1 MVMKQTKKRDI
12 TRFVLVLAI
21 LVLLNFI
28 GGLKFFRLDLT
39 SEKRYSLSPSTKA
52 LMEKVDDRIYAKV
65 YLEGDL
71 PSGFQRL
78 QRETQ
83 QMLTELRAYN
93 RNLEFEF
100 INPAES
106 DDEKINEEVAQQLQ
120 YKGLRP
126 VKVQVGEK
134 TGSKNLRLFP
144 GAIFSLGDKE
154 IAVPLLLDQFASS
167 SQAQINASVQNLEY
181 SLANAIKRLTTTRKP
196 SVAFLQGHGEL
207 QPQYVVDFARTL
219 SENYQVNKFDL
230 RNFKADSVDQ
240 TISVK
245 EQQIRLN
252 RFDAL
257 IIAKPTQAFS
267 DLDKYLLD
275 QFIMSGGKVL
285 WCIDAV
291 HAEIDSLSKA
301 SQFLAYPRLN
311 QLKLDD
317 MLFKYGVRI
326 NTDLVMDMVAAGLN
340 DQKQIRPWVYWPLI
354 MPQIKHPI
362 AKDLNAVKLEFA
374 SSLDTIIAPGVD
386 KTFLLRSSPYSRTA
400 QTPHMVSLNE
410 YYKEQDERMFPRS
423 AIPVAVLLE
432 GEFESVYKNRIQPK
446 DDASEQLKVIE
457 KSAKTQ
463 MVVVADGDVIKN
475 QLNLVD
481 PNIERNFPLPLGYD
495 QFTGQQYGNKDFLL
509 NAIDYMLDDSGLI
522 SIRSRE
528 LKIRLLDFNKLKDK
542 RMYWQLIN
550 TLVPIG
556 LMLLFALV
564 YTFIRKKKYT

>member
-1 MVMKQTKKRDI
+1 MKHTKRRDI
-12 TRFVLVLAI
+12 TRFVLVIAI
-21 LVLLNFI
+21 LVVLNLI

-52 LMEKVDDRIYAKV
+52 LMEGVNERIYAKV

-134 TGSKNLRLFP
+134 TGSTNLRLFP
-144 GAIFSLGDKE
+144 GAIFNLGDKE
-154 IAVPLLLDQFASS
+154 VAVPLLVEQFATS

-181 SLANAIKRLTTTRKP
+181 ALANAIKRLTTSRKP
-196 SVAFLQGHGEL
+196 SIAFLQGHGEL

-219 SENYQVNKFDL
+219 SENYTVNKFDL
-230 RNFKADSVDQ
+230 HNFKADSVDQ
-240 TISVK
+240 SISVK

-257 IIAKPTQAFS
+257 IIAKPTKPFS

-285 WCIDAV
+285 WCVDAV
-291 HAEIDSLSKA
+291 QAEIDSLSNA
-301 SQFLAYPRLN
+301 SQFLAYPRLD

-326 NTDLVMDMVAAGLN
+326 NTDLVMDMVSAGLN
-340 DQKQIRPWVYWPLI
+340 DQKQIRPWIYWPLI
-354 MPQIKHPI
+354 MPQVKHPI
-362 AKDLNAVKLEFA
+362 AKDLNAVKLEFV
-374 SSLDTIIAPGVD
+374 SSLDTIIAPGVE

-400 QTPHMVSLNE
+400 QAPHMVGLGA
-410 YYKEQDERMFPRS
+410 YYKEHDEREFPK
-423 AIPVAVLLE
+423 AAVPVAVLLE
-432 GEFESVYKNRIQPK
+432 GEFESVFKNRIQPK
-446 DDASEQLKVIE
+446 DNGNESLKLIE

-475 QLNLVD
+475 QLNIVD

-550 TLVPIG
+550 TLVPLV
-556 LMLLFALV
+556 LMLLFAFA
-564 YTFIRKKKYT
+564 YTFIRKRKYT